1 MADARAYQF
10 APRDATG
17 WLLGLSGGQCLSL
30 AAAGIAASA
39 CLWAALPL
47 AVAVVFVAAGVAAS
61 FIRVSGM
68 PTWDAV
74 AAVLAL
80 ARNRRQPVGRR
91 ALISGDIHIVEMG
104 VPWSS
109 TPIAVTRSSRHAS
122 ASLRVRGRS
131 FALAEAA
138 DQDRLL
144 AAWGA
149 ALGAFCVDGSPVA
162 RVVVTCWSG
171 PTAPSS
177 IRVDGPAAY
186 RALVQDAGRSF
197 TTVEVIVT
205 VIIDT
210 RRVRGSHPDRV
221 ERAVAEELRLFI
233 QRLELAGLD
242 ATPLGRRDVHRTV
255 DQRLQPSPPERRLS
269 RTLADITAHGEAEL
283 TDTAEWIS
291 ALLGEHHRAWEVTEW
306 PRAGVHAAWLESL
319 LVGAAGTRTFSV
331 SLTPVPPRV
340 SRRRVDREAVR
351 LATDRIQR
359 DRAGFRVS
367 HRSARA
373 AALLD
378 AREAELVDGYGEVSF
393 AAILTATAP
402 TPEQLSERSSELEA
416 AAARCGLELRRL
428 DGRHHLAVAATLPL
442 PADVVDEGWWA

>member
-1 MADARAYQF
+1 MADARTYRF

-30 AAAGIAASA
+30 AAAAIATSA
-39 CLWAALPL
+39 CLWAALPI
-47 AVAVVFVAAGVAAS
+47 AVAPFLIAAGVGAS

-68 PTWDAV
+68 PTWDA
-74 AAVLAL
+74 AAAAMAL
-80 ARNRRQPVGRR
+80 ARNRRHPGGGGELHADAV
-91 ALISGDIHIVEMG
+91 IVEIPM
-104 VPWSS
+104 PWSS
-109 TPIAVTRSSRHAS
+109 TPVAVVRSSRRAS

-131 FALAEAA
+131 FALAEPA

-171 PTAPSS
+171 PTAPNS
-177 IRVDGPAAY
+177 IRVDGPSAY
-186 RALVQDAGRSF
+186 RALVRDAGRSF
-197 TTVEVIVT
+197 TTVEVIIT
-205 VIIDT
+205 VIADR
-210 RRVRGSHPDRV
+210 RRVRASHPDRA
-221 ERAVAEELRLFI
+221 ERAVAEELRLFA

-242 ATPLGRRDVHRTV
+242 ATPLGRREIERVAA
-255 DQRLQPSPPERRLS
+255 QRLQPSPPKDDLA
-269 RTLADITAHGEAEL
+269 RTLADVAPHHGEAAA
-283 TDTAEWIS
+283 DTAEWTC
-291 ALLGEHHRAWEVTEW
+291 AVMGEHHRAWEVLEW
-306 PRAGVHAAWLESL
+306 PRAGVHASWLEPL
-319 LVGAAGTRTFSV
+319 LVGATGTRTFSV
-331 SLTPVPPRV
+331 SFAPTPPRV
-340 SRRRVDREAVR
+340 SRRRVEREAVR
-351 LATDRIQR
+351 LATDRTQR

-402 TPEQLSERSSELEA
+402 TPEQLAERSSELEA